1 MSQDGEISDKSVFS
15 EFSDLSDESDSSV
28 KSELSESN
36 EKNLEL
42 SFDII
47 YQHLSV

>member
-1 MSQDGEISDKSVFS
+1 MSQDGGISDKSVFS

-42 SFDII
+42 FFDII